1 MFSLCIKNV
10 HANLF
15 CAYVK
20 DPPVSISKYA
30 DLKRDFIAKLI
41 ICIKVT
47 TSILGFI
54 FVCDK
59 IKERILWLL
68 KENRQHLIGFWANV
82 SLGIKQNS
90 PSLKLM

>member
-1 MFSLCIKNV
+1 MYKKNV

-15 CAYVK
+15 CAYVFK

-30 DLKRDFIAKLI
+30 DLKRDFIAKLS

-47 TSILGFI
+47 TIILGFI

-68 KENRQHLIGFWANV
+68 REIRQ
-82 SLGIKQNS
+82 
-90 PSLKLM
+90 